1 MGLFPHGKGPCGK
14 GVGINM
20 RFVIQRVDEASVCVE
35 GKAVGKIK
43 KGFVVLVGISN
54 TDTWEIADKMIRKL
68 INLRIFSD
76 ENDKT
81 NLNLKSIDGEL
92 LIISQFTL
100 YADCRKGNRP
110 SFTNAGNPELAENLY
125 EYIIKKCSEE
135 VPHVA
140 HGVFGAHMDISLI
153 NNGPFTIILDSDEM

>member
-1 MGLFPHGKGPCGK
+1 M
-14 GVGINM
+14 GINM

-35 GKAVGKIK
+35 GKEAGKIK

-140 HGVFGAHMDISLI
+140 HGVFGAHMDIQYQIGRASCR
-153 NNGPFTIILDSDEM
+153 ERV

>member
-1 MGLFPHGKGPCGK
+1 M
-14 GVGINM
+14 GINM

-125 EYIIKKCSEE
+125 EYIIKKCSKE

>member
-1 MGLFPHGKGPCGK
+1 M
-14 GVGINM
+14 GINM

-35 GKAVGKIK
+35 GKEAGNIK

>member
-1 MGLFPHGKGPCGK
+1 
-14 GVGINM
+14 M
-20 RFVIQRVDEASVCVE
+20 RFVIQRVDEASVLRG

-54 TDTWEIADKMIRKL
+54 TDTCEIADKMIRKL

-81 NLNLKSIDGEL
+81 NLNINSINGEL
-92 LIISQFTL
+92 LIISPIYL
-100 YADCRKGNRP
+100 ICRLSERKQAILHKCR
-110 SFTNAGNPELAENLY
+110 NPELAENLY

-140 HGVFGAHMDISLI
+140 HGVFWRAYGYF
-153 NNGPFTIILDSDEM
+153 PYK

>member
-1 MGLFPHGKGPCGK
+1 
-14 GVGINM
+14 M

-54 TDTWEIADKMIRKL
+54 TDTCEIADKMIRKL

-81 NLNLKSIDGEL
+81 NLNINSINGEL

-110 SFTNAGNPELAENLY
+110 SFTKAGNPELAENLY

>member
-1 MGLFPHGKGPCGK
+1 M
-14 GVGINM
+14 GINM

-54 TDTWEIADKMIRKL
+54 TDTCEIADKMIRKL

-81 NLNLKSIDGEL
+81 NLNINSINGEL

-125 EYIIKKCSEE
+125 EYIRKKCSEE